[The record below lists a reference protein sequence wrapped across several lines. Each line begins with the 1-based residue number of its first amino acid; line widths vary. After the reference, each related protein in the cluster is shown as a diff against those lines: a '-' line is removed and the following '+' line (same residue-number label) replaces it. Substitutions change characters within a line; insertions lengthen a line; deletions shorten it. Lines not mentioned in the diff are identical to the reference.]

1 MSIKDYF
8 VAKQRE
14 IDRKKRLDTAAKVG
28 VGVVLGSLVGSAAGV
43 LFAPKSGKETRKDL
57 KDIAEK
63 SVETVKAKT
72 NELSDAV
79 QETYSEALNKFN
91 KFSEEKLTD
100 LKKVAS
106 DVEEKAEEKAKE
118 VKEETTKKA
127 NEAKSEVAKG
137 VDKAAKKVEEGA
149 KKVSDK
155 AKEEKAEADKKK

>member
-14 IDRKKRLDTAAKVG
+14 IERKKRLDTASKVG
-28 VGVVLGSLVGSAAGV
+28 LGLALGSLVGSALGV
-43 LFAPKSGKETRKDL
+43 LFAPKSGKETREDI

-63 SVETVKAKT
+63 SVDTIKAKT
-72 NELSDAV
+72 NELSETV
-79 QETYSEALNKFN
+79 QETYNEAKNKFN

-100 LKKVAS
+100 LRRVAS
-106 DVEEKAEEKAKE
+106 DVEDKTEE
-118 VKEETTKKA
+118 VKDKASKKV
-127 NEAKSEVAKG
+127 NEVKSEAAKG

-155 AKEEKAEADKKK
+155 AKEEEAKADAKK